1 MESTQTD
8 FISKSAVL
16 NSLSK
21 MPDRIQIDILLDEI
35 IYLYKVETALLKS
48 QRGEG
53 ISIEKF
59 REKTLSWTKSK

>member
-1 MESTQTD
+1 MQATQTD

-35 IYLYKVETALLKS
+35 IYLYKVEIALQKS
-48 QRGEG
+48 QKGEG
-53 ISIEKF
+53 ISIESF
-59 REKTLSWTKSK
+59 REKTLTWAKSK